1 MRLPYAQHCIKPTAP
16 VARANEGETSFGRS
30 KETKDL
36 AAGTGHTQATMRPFL
51 KCTAPRKST
60 AGASWPERIAVLR
73 REKVVRR
80 ALSAPQRAP
89 RLSA

>member
-1 MRLPYAQHCIKPTAP
+1 VKLYRWDI
-16 VARANEGETSFGRS
+16 ARKQRGDFT
-30 KETKDL
+30 
-36 AAGTGHTQATMRPFL
+36 AGTGHTQATMRPFL

-60 AGASWPERIAVLR
+60 AGASWPERIVIPWQQ
-73 REKVVRR
+73 KVVRR